1 MRHRRRAAFRWSQA
15 RGRTA
20 IGHGVLWRQARL
32 TSPSGEPGEA
42 VGTPGP
48 TTGRLA
54 PGRTRRARAA
64 RVARDRDVLDR
75 SRPCGAG
82 EADRTAAVIFS
93 RRIALGFSADAQ
105 TAHIYDASG
114 PIGSS
119 ACHTSSWARIDARTT
134 PASRTATTSN
144 AATARPGAAVGRSDA
159 ASTVANSPNTSR
171 VLQSPQATRQRPSR
185 IARLPSWAHGHHHIG
200 RGDKRKRPITGRRR
214 ISARPGS
221 RRGAPPPRPPREG
234 TGPRGL
240 SRPTGRPPG
249 GCPSGP
255 RTSMISP

>member
-1 MRHRRRAAFRWSQA
+1 MRHRRRVAVRWSQA

-75 SRPCGAG
+75 SRPLRSRRSGPDRCRHLLEEDRARLLGRRSIG
-82 EADRTAAVIFS
+82 PHLRRQRADRLERVPYQLVGKD
-93 RRIALGFSADAQ
+93 RRQD
-105 TAHIYDASG
+105 
-114 PIGSS
+114 
-119 ACHTSSWARIDARTT
+119 DARQQD
-134 PASRTATTSN
+134 SYN
-144 AATARPGAAVGRSDA
+144 QYAAAARPGAAVGRSDA